1 MAHGAPDHI
10 RLSDDAH
17 AHFRW
22 FRVWVDPV
30 AIVSGVVTQMFYLT
44 GVKTMGSLFIQTDWK
59 ELSVRIHIDGV
70 NIDITTPKDIWD
82 DRLFSAAGN
91 APGWSISQYDE
102 VNNKYCLFWNPLFK
116 CYVHK
121 SIQINVYHTAG
132 VNKQMNMAQ
141 LVYLQKV

>member
-17 AHFRW
+17 SHFRW
-22 FRVWVDPV
+22 FRIWYDPV
-30 AIVSGVVTQMFYLT
+30 AIVSGIPLQLFYLT
-44 GVKTMGSLFIQTDWK
+44 GVKTMGSLFVQTDWK
-59 ELSVRIHIDGV
+59 DMYVSIHIDGF
-70 NIDITTPKDIWD
+70 NIDVAQPSAIWD

-102 VNNKYCLFWNPLFK
+102 VNNKYCLFWNPQFK

-121 SIQINVYHTAG
+121 SITIVVFHTAG

-141 LVYLQKV
+141 LVYLEKV